1 MVEHNIFQT
10 TDSGEQQLLSILSRE
25 LDSFNSVLD
34 FSQKIVD
41 QVGALP
47 LAALS
52 QMVQYRQEWIEK
64 IQALEQQRK
73 KLALNQ
79 KDDDIEYYMKMISA
93 AAQKLVDID
102 KKIFEN
108 LRMRKIQFAKQHAD
122 LVSSRQIENKLHD
135 RPNRLDIKQG

>member
-10 TDSGEQQLLSILSRE
+10 TDSGEQQLLNILSRE
-25 LDSFNSVLD
+25 LESFNSVID

-64 IQALEQQRK
+64 IQTLEQQRK
-73 KLALNQ
+73 KLALSQ
-79 KDDDIEYYMKMISA
+79 KDDDTEYYMKKISD
-93 AAQKLVDID
+93 AAQRLVDID

-108 LRMRKIQFAKQHAD
+108 LRVRKIQFAKQHAD
-122 LVSSRQIENKLHD
+122 LVSSRQTKNRPHE
-135 RPNRLDIKQG
+135 RPNRLDITQG